1 MKNDLFRKEALEG
14 IASPEKVNEYIHVS
28 SISSFVILGALFL
41 FMIAAIVWGI
51 FGHVS
56 ENVKIKGIIFPF
68 EGTQSITLPEDGV
81 VRDLYVERGD
91 YVKEGDQLG
100 LLSVGEQFS
109 LLTSPQKGIVLSR
122 KERSSSFAAYEPII
136 NLFLQDSALRN
147 RELIAFATFEN
158 LRKLKINMPV
168 QVSPTDL
175 PREKYG
181 YMKGKITDIAR
192 YPLSKKEALDFLKVE
207 SFVNDIFPANEPAT
221 FIVRILLDEE
231 TGKSGQILWSHA
243 RQEKIK
249 ISTGTFC
256 DIQITTKRMPVYQK
270 LFEEVHNKV
279 RTTSLWF
286 E

>member
-1 MKNDLFRKEALEG
+1 
-14 IASPEKVNEYIHVS
+14 
-28 SISSFVILGALFL
+28 
-41 FMIAAIVWGI
+41 
-51 FGHVS
+51 
-56 ENVKIKGIIFPF
+56 
-68 EGTQSITLPEDGV
+68 
-81 VRDLYVERGD
+81 
-91 YVKEGDQLG
+91 
-100 LLSVGEQFS
+100 
-109 LLTSPQKGIVLSR
+109 
-122 KERSSSFAAYEPII
+122 
-136 NLFLQDSALRN
+136 
-147 RELIAFATFEN
+147 
-158 LRKLKINMPV
+158 MPV

-279 RTTSLWF
+279 RTASLWF